1 MVDKVWI
8 NFQVDSELDRKA
20 RIVAAQKRVSKSEL
34 LRLALAE
41 YLERQVKKEK
51 LPLVLEVV

>member
-1 MVDKVWI
+1 MDKVWI

-41 YLERQVKKEK
+41 YIEKQAKKEK
-51 LPLVLEVV
+51 LPLALEVV